1 MNIRDDGGRTN
12 GVNRFTFQLI
22 LRPDCDIEFSFIYS
36 LDVDISERPTLS
48 TSAERSS
55 TDKKHQY
62 KTGRLFDYL
71 SVKYRI
77 RYI

>member
-12 GVNRFTFQLI
+12 GVNRFTFQL
-22 LRPDCDIEFSFIYS
+22 IEFSFIYS